1 VPGREA
7 GESAAQEVY
16 RSLPPFYERTPW
28 LAGVLAPPRQR
39 ADDVLLQAQAV
50 APGRLFALCRTEP
63 VASLSTSGGPVGG
76 GTNVTVFWDDPPCM
90 AESALHVN
98 ATYVYMCTFGGVAVP
113 AARLEAAEAAAAAAA
128 SGGRTGYRC
137 VAPPAPGGRVG
148 AVRVDLARIFVPEC
162 PSLHFTSKG
171 PTATSD
177 RQCQSVR
184 QCGPGTYESVA
195 PEASSNREC
204 KACEDG
210 MFKGYTG
217 SQSCALWRKCPSG
230 SGKSKDG
237 SATADR
243 ECTPCEQ
250 GVTFSSTDSGDACE
264 KNVTFSSPSANA
276 TNATNTTVIA
286 TNATITN
293 ATNATITNATNA
305 TITNATNATITNATN
320 ATTTNATNATT
331 IATNATTVNATYA
344 INVTNGAPVA
354 MELYAMDGQGVLG
367 VLGNSSAAGSVQ
379 SRPLLYE
386 YRAAAAAPPPATAG
400 CDALAGGVATALDQC
415 GVCGGTNTSVDCFG
429 SCFGSAELCGAQC
442 TGGHHYTSTS
452 GSCKQLASTGCVPPI
467 RTTSMGS
474 SGGSSSGY
482 QSPFNHNAYNST
494 LCAASCCERRARL
507 LAR

>member
-1 VPGREA
+1 
-7 GESAAQEVY
+7 VY

-28 LAGVLAPPRQR
+28 LAGVLAPPKQR
-39 ADDVLLQAQAV
+39 ADDVMLQAQAV
-50 APGRLFALCRTEP
+50 APGRSFALCRAEP
-63 VASLSTSGGPVGG
+63 VASLSTSGGPVDG

-98 ATYVYMCTFGGVAVP
+98 ATYVFVCTFGGVAVP
-113 AARLEAAEAAAAAAA
+113 AVKLEAAAAAAAAAA

-148 AVRVDLARIFVPEC
+148 AVRVDLARIYVPPC
-162 PSLHFTSKG
+162 PSLHFSSKA
-171 PTATSD
+171 PTTTSD

-184 QCGPGTYESVA
+184 KCGPGTYESVA
-195 PEASSNREC
+195 PGASSNREC
-204 KACEDG
+204 KACDDG

-217 SQSCALWRKCPSG
+217 NQPCAPWRKCPPD

-250 GVTFSSTDSGDACE
+250 GVTFSLTDSGDACE
-264 KNVTFSSPSANA
+264 NIGSPSANA
-276 TNATNTTVIA
+276 TNATNATVIA

-293 ATNATITNATNA
+293 ATNATITNVTNA
-305 TITNATNATITNATN
+305 TIIAINATNATN
-320 ATTTNATNATT
+320 ATTVNVTYASTITNVTNATVTNVTNATIIAINATNATNATT
-331 IATNATTVNATYA
+331 VNVTYA
-344 INVTNGAPVA
+344 NGALVA

-379 SRPLLYE
+379 SRPLMYE
-386 YRAAAAAPPPATAG
+386 YRAAAAAPPATAG

-415 GVCGGTNTSVDCFG
+415 GVCGGTNTSIDCFG

-482 QSPFNHNAYNST
+482 QSPYNRNAYNSK
-494 LCAASCCERRARL
+494 
-507 LAR
+507 